1 MHGQALLEHGV
12 LFKCAHFTV
21 LVARYGILAHAVR
34 PGRGL
39 RVCVLAHLHSC
50 MVGRAR
56 THTMQTHP
64 HKRAH
69 HARTQPLAPDQVERE
84 LVAAVRAGLDAQAA
98 AGGVAPAERELLE
111 PFVDA
116 AEAFGRTEN
125 ITGKTR
131 VRLDEVNYA
140 NPLDGKRAAWR
151 KPVGR
156 TEMEL
161 IASKGGGGQA
171 LREKWLGLARE
182 RVDRD
187 DLSLVSEAVDLD
199 HQLLGLLLDPILLVA
214 MCEDLLD
221 EADATWTQRC
231 LELVRLLQ
239 ATLPPP
245 EELAET
251 PGPSRRSGR
260 GRGEDGDHAA
270 GLRAA
275 AWALDQAEKCNFRG
289 ASWAA
294 KSRAKAKA
302 AFSG

>member
-1 MHGQALLEHGV
+1 MRTPCDLGV
-12 LFKCAHFTV
+12 ACACVCWRTCTRAWWA
-21 LVARYGILAHAVR
+21 ARAHTRCRPTPINVRTAHA
-34 PGRGL
+34 P
-39 RVCVLAHLHSC
+39 H
-50 MVGRAR
+50 RAR
-56 THTMQTHP
+56 TP
-64 HKRAH
+64 
-69 HARTQPLAPDQVERE
+69 PLAPPDQVERE

-98 AGGVAPAERELLE
+98 AGGVARAERELLE

-231 LELVRLLQ
+231 LELVRLLR
-239 ATLPPP
+239 AALPPP

-275 AWALDQAEKCNFRG
+275 AWALEQAVKCNFRG

-302 AFSG
+302 VFSG

>member
-1 MHGQALLEHGV
+1 MR
-12 LFKCAHFTV
+12 T
-21 LVARYGILAHAVR
+21 AHA
-34 PGRGL
+34 P
-39 RVCVLAHLHSC
+39 H
-50 MVGRAR
+50 RAR
-56 THTMQTHP
+56 TP
-64 HKRAH
+64 
-69 HARTQPLAPDQVERE
+69 PLAPPDQVERE

-98 AGGVAPAERELLE
+98 AGGVARAERELLE

-171 LREKWLGLARE
+171 LRDKWLGLARE

-231 LELVRLLQ
+231 LELVRLLR
-239 ATLPPP
+239 AALPPP